1 MRFRGL
7 QLGVVLLALV
17 GSQPTAWAS
26 SDAGSCPW
34 GVLRCPLQGLPFLD
48 VDNDT
53 NDNLL
58 RLVSAGKH
66 FTLPVYAFPLDAS
79 TVRNVHFGY
88 HYDESESPVGD
99 PVAPQDAAL
108 AALKNQLAALGIPG
122 QTLNVPG
129 PGELDTRFVSNSI
142 SSTVSFITALQAESS
157 LTPEQRKAL
166 AQIRLALLAEGGAV
180 DGDDH
185 VDSAAWPPDSA
196 AGAFYRYLS
205 AARAFYY
212 GNYSV
217 ALNTFSQL
225 AENPQKWVA
234 QAASYMLIRTKLN
247 MSAQYAEDEY
257 DMFDARNVNQGMV
270 REARELAQSYLA
282 TWPDG
287 EYRDSAVGLLRRIA
301 WYLQDWSVLGPQYE
315 SALAHATD
323 AASLKT
329 LVAETDS
336 KFLSRDLYGYG
347 YNNDFVSDA
356 RMPLL
361 TFIQSLRL
369 LREFERTDSSG
380 PKITAD
386 SLKTLQLLFNQAGE
400 QPWGDYLHTAW
411 LYWQQQDYPAVLAAV
426 TPQAQVSDDDLPG
439 FSQQVLYGY
448 AQVALKQ
455 WPQALAH
462 WKGLLEH
469 TQNGE
474 RKAFLEAQVAAAEV
488 EQQKVGDIFAAGSPV
503 TNLRYRSLVLKT
515 LASRELLRQQVSSG
529 MNDDER
535 TIALHTLLMRD
546 LMAQDYSA
554 WLADISLQNH
564 IAHPA
569 GGEDFSD
576 VSLAQFS
583 WDGKGAETGYYCQ
596 PLQATVQALAKS
608 PAGSHNL
615 NCLGEFI
622 RTAGAQ
628 INTWPE
634 SGGNAGL
641 DTAVEHQKPVTQ
653 PDRMALYRLVI
664 NNPNSEPEDKSF
676 ALYRAVMC
684 YAPSG
689 YNDCGGQ
696 DVSKAQRRQWF
707 NQLHRDYPGN
717 IWAKQLR
724 YYW

>member
-7 QLGVVLLALV
+7 QLGAVLLVLV
-17 GSQPTAWAS
+17 GSLPTAWAS
-26 SDAGSCPW
+26 SDEGTCPW
-34 GVLRCPLQGLPFLD
+34 GVAYCPLQGLPFLD

-58 RLVSAGKH
+58 RLVSAEKH
-66 FTLPVYAFPLDAS
+66 FALPVYAFPLDAS
-79 TVRNVHFGY
+79 RVRNVHFGY
-88 HYDESESPVGD
+88 HYDASVGV
-99 PVAPQDAAL
+99 PPAAPEDTAL
-108 AALKNQLAALGIPG
+108 SALKNQLAALGIPG
-122 QTLNVPG
+122 QTLNVPEAD
-129 PGELDTRFVSNSI
+129 ELDTRFVSNSI
-142 SSTVSFITALQAESS
+142 ASTVSFIAALQSENA
-157 LTPEQRKAL
+157 LTAEQRKAL
-166 AQIRLALLAEGGAV
+166 AQIRLALLAEGNAV
-180 DGDDH
+180 DSNDH
-185 VDSAAWPPDSA
+185 VGSATWAPDSA

-225 AENPQKWVA
+225 AKNPQQWVA
-234 QAASYMLIRTKLN
+234 QAASYMLIRTALN
-247 MSAQYAEDEY
+247 MSTQSAQDEY
-257 DMFDARNVNQGMV
+257 DMFDARSVNKQQV
-270 REARELAQSYLA
+270 RQALEYVQAYLA
-282 TWPDG
+282 AWPNG
-287 EYRDSAVGLLRRIA
+287 VYRDSAVGLQRRMA
-301 WYLQDWSVLGPQYE
+301 WYLQDWPVLGPKYE
-315 SALAHATD
+315 TALMHAPD
-323 AASLKT
+323 ATSLKN

-336 KFLSRDLYGYG
+336 KFLSRDSYGLG
-347 YNNDFVSDA
+347 FDNDFVSDA
-356 RMPLL
+356 KMPLL
-361 TFIQSLRL
+361 SFTQSLRF
-369 LREFERTDSSG
+369 LREYYRTSSSG

-386 SLKTLQLLFNQAGE
+386 SLKELQLLFNQAGR
-400 QPWGDYLHTAW
+400 QPLGDYLHIAW
-411 LYWQQQDYPAVLAAV
+411 LYWQQQDYQAVLAAV
-426 TPQAQVSDDDLPG
+426 TPQAEVSDDDLPG

-448 AQVALKQ
+448 AQMALKQ

-462 WKGLLEH
+462 WKSLLAH

-474 RKAFLEAQVAAAEV
+474 RRAFLQAQVAAVEV
-488 EQQKVGDIFAAGSPV
+488 EQQNVGRLFAAGSPV

-515 LASRELLRQQVSSG
+515 LASPDLLRQQVSKG

-546 LMAQDYSA
+546 LMAHDYSA
-554 WLADISLQNH
+554 WLADIALKNN

-569 GGEDFSD
+569 GGDDFSD
-576 VSLAQFS
+576 VSLAQFG
-583 WDGKGAETGYYCQ
+583 WDGKTAETGYYCH
-596 PLQATVQALAKS
+596 PLHDTVQSLAQS
-608 PAGSHNL
+608 PSGSHSL

-622 RTAGAQ
+622 RTTNAQ

-641 DTAVEHQKPVTQ
+641 DTAIERQKPVTQ
-653 PDRMALYRLVI
+653 PDRMALYRQVI